1 MKACIWSSPSMNER
15 FEIRSG
21 WSTKRR
27 TAAFQ
32 VAVLRFSAL
41 RGRCPLIRSL
51 RLTLRSLPP
60 RLPTY
65 RHRASRSVPVSAGR
79 SEDRLLFTPPSRRT
93 AHGASALRA
102 SYSLCP
108 GGSNSRT
115 DPPAVSPVPVFGT
128 SATVL
133 SGQVSSKTPF
143 YAFCVATCPN
153 KGSLCLDLFCVIT
166 GNTYL

>member
-1 MKACIWSSPSMNER
+1 MNER
-15 FEIRSG
+15 FEIRSV

-79 SEDRLLFTPPSRRT
+79 SEDRLRFALLFC
-93 AHGASALRA
+93 GASTLRA